1 MRSAKRRP
9 GIGTSSA
16 ERRSPPR
23 CSWKGTSATR
33 LGPTCATSTSTA
45 RRPRSL
51 CVRSPHDVL
60 LREARPL
67 DGTTHRLTVPEGD
80 EGRLDS
86 FIAGELDLSRTRVQ
100 KLLAAGMV
108 LLDGAPAKKS
118 DSVFGGAVIEVVVPA
133 PESVEIEAEDLP
145 IDVVYEDSALL
156 VVNKAAGM
164 VVHPAPGHRSG
175 TLVNALMFHVRDL
188 SGVGGRLRPGIVHRL
203 DRHTSGLL
211 VVAKNDE
218 AHQKLSDA
226 LRRRDVKRLYHAA
239 VWGHLADDEVTI
251 DAPIGRD
258 RKDRKRMAVVD
269 DGRSAVSRATVSER
283 WKRVDFLHVAL
294 KTGRTHQIRVH
305 LLHIGHPVVGD
316 PVYGVGWER
325 GMGGPTHPWAKD
337 LARRVPRQ
345 FLHAAELVFVH
356 PISGEKMRFEVP
368 LPDDLARAAAWARGE
383 LP

>member
-1 MRSAKRRP
+1 M
-9 GIGTSSA
+9 
-16 ERRSPPR
+16 
-23 CSWKGTSATR
+23 
-33 LGPTCATSTSTA
+33 
-45 RRPRSL
+45 
-51 CVRSPHDVL
+51 
-60 LREARPL
+60 

-86 FIAGELDLSRTRVQ
+86 FIASELDLSRTRVQ

-133 PESVEIEAEDLP
+133 AESVEIEAEDLP

-325 GMGGPTHPWAKD
+325 GMGGPTHAWAKD
-337 LARRVPRQ
+337 FARRVPRQ